1 MKDPSSRD
9 PMEVAARQEFE
20 RTALPLLD
28 NLYGAAMRLTRDP
41 AEAEDLVQ
49 DSMVRAYRF
58 WDTFQRGTN
67 IKAWLFTILRNTFI
81 NGYHR
86 RGRARS
92 FQSDVNAQ
100 MASLGPAVAV
110 ANSTSH
116 PPGPEEVVSK
126 QVTNERIREALDSLP
141 SDYRLAVTLADLEG
155 MSYKEIAD
163 IMECP
168 IGTVMSRIYRGRKL
182 LHKLLYEHAREIGIV
197 DEHDPPAGERETERA
212 RKRSGRRSKST
223 DSDEDGE
230 ADAKADTV
238 DLATWRDRRRQA

>member
-1 MKDPSSRD
+1 MSDPGSST
-9 PMEVAARQEFE
+9 PMEVAARHEFE

-86 RGRARS
+86 KGRART
-92 FQSDVNAQ
+92 FVADVNAQ
-100 MASLGPAVAV
+100 MTALGPAVAV
-110 ANSTSH
+110 ANSTSQ
-116 PPGPEEVVSK
+116 PPGPEEVLSG
-126 QVTNERIREALDSLP
+126 QVTLARIREALDALP
-141 SDYRLAVTLADLEG
+141 PDYRLAVTLADLEG
-155 MSYKEIAD
+155 LSYKEIAD

-168 IGTVMSRIYRGRKL
+168 IGTVMSRIYRGRKA

-197 DEHDPPAGERETERA
+197 DEPPSE
-212 RKRSGRRSKST
+212 
-223 DSDEDGE
+223 
-230 ADAKADTV
+230 DTV
-238 DLATWRDRRRQA
+238 DLAAWRDRKRA